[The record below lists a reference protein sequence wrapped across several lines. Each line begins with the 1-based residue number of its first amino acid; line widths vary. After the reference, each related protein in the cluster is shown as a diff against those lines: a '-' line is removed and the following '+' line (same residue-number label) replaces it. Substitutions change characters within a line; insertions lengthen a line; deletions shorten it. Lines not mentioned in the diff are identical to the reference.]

1 MHAAPLLCPTLPS
14 GNSLIAGEV
23 QNIVEIARGL
33 NVKAPATIV
42 VGEVVTVLHGREHG
56 LLSDASEGMFKG
68 VDAEKIERAARKV
81 AEQARADFGVS
92 SVSEASPEAGPASPG
107 VLPGRYRL

>member
-1 MHAAPLLCPTLPS
+1 MHSAPLFVPALPS
-14 GNSLIAGEV
+14 TNRLIAGEV

-92 SVSEASPEAGPASPG
+92 NFSEASAEAGTPSPSFLSG
-107 VLPGRYRL
+107 QFSS